1 MPNSSSSLTI
11 FSPCPILKIQAVA
24 AAEYTGKDGL
34 PVYIPKIDPEIIRI
48 NNEIVANKTK
58 IEKKRKFYV
67 WLADKIVDIAALVIS
82 IIALFRTF

>member
-1 MPNSSSSLTI
+1 M
-11 FSPCPILKIQAVA
+11 
-24 AAEYTGKDGL
+24 
-34 PVYIPKIDPEIIRI
+34 YIPKIDPEIIRI

-82 IIALFRTF
+82 MIALFRTF